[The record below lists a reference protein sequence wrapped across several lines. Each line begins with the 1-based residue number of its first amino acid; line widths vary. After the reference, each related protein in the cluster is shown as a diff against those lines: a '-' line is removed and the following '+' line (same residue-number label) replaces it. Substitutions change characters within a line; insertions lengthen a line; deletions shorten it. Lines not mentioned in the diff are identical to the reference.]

1 MDTRSA
7 LQDGSDSHNSLTL
20 LFLPHHFDCPSSKM
34 SQESPPAEA
43 PVPPKAKAKAN
54 RGGQPA
60 DIKMNVADYIEEER
74 LIGWTL
80 VRVAQQLLYGQIREI
95 DPIHVKML
103 VHDFESN
110 PPLSLEL
117 LVWKN
122 PGALLRHVSILQHCP
137 IPSTGAGK

>member
-1 MDTRSA
+1 MDTTSP
-7 LQDGSDSHNSLTL
+7 LQDGSDSHNSLTE
-20 LFLPHHFDCPSSKM
+20 LFHPNHFDCPSSKM
-34 SQESPPAEA
+34 SQESPTAEA

-122 PGALLRHVSILQHCP
+122 PGV
-137 IPSTGAGK
+137 